1 MTSIQQKA
9 SALDETNLVG
19 NIKSV
24 SISSQTDIG
33 LLLTIGS
40 ICKNSG

>member
-9 SALDETNLVG
+9 SALDESNLVG
-19 NIKSV
+19 NIKSIG
-24 SISSQTDIG
+24 ISSQTNIS

-40 ICKNSG
+40 MKRK